1 MMIKIKLWAGTYM
14 YCKCF
19 QMSTSSTFLFYFF
32 KPGHE
37 HLMFKNSRL
46 VAINVSLDIHEDI
59 EFLYIKYLLLLN
71 IPHEN

>member
-1 MMIKIKLWAGTYM
+1 
-14 YCKCF
+14 
-19 QMSTSSTFLFYFF
+19 
-32 KPGHE
+32 
-37 HLMFKNSRL
+37 MFKNSRL

>member
-1 MMIKIKLWAGTYM
+1 MMIKIKLWAGTYNTYM

-37 HLMFKNSRL
+37 HLMSK
-46 VAINVSLDIHEDI
+46 
-59 EFLYIKYLLLLN
+59 
-71 IPHEN
+71 IPD